1 MRRPDQYTSLAS
13 VDWEGLAR
21 LELPS
26 FKVQGSKRMSDR
38 RNQQKQQSGQSRQQQ
53 GGGQKQQRQQEQTN
67 YKPGQAG
74 KQQEKLDEKSR
85 DIADGQEPGSG
96 GMGT

>member
-1 MRRPDQYTSLAS
+1 
-13 VDWEGLAR
+13 
-21 LELPS
+21 
-26 FKVQGSKRMSDR
+26 MSDR

-53 GGGQKQQRQQEQTN
+53 GGGQKQQRQREQTN